1 MILIRLTLLAAALLY
16 LCPTAN
22 AQEFKLPKNE
32 IELSKFSFGV
42 SKDFGLI
49 QGGIGITYR
58 RMLSNHFALQA
69 KATQTY
75 INLSGGEGGSRY
87 LSGSLGLGAVYFFKP
102 TREGLFVS
110 PGLERGYLFDLTNSQ
125 NLRKSYSIS
134 TSLGFRAD
142 LGKNFY
148 LLGGLDVNY
157 NLTYKSVELKPNIG
171 VGIRF

>member
-1 MILIRLTLLAAALLY
+1 MNYIKLILLATALLY

-32 IELSKFSFGV
+32 IELSKFSLGF

-75 INLSGGEGGSRY
+75 INLAGSEEGTRY
-87 LSGSLGLGAVYFFKP
+87 LSGSLGLGATYFFKP
-102 TREGLFVS
+102 TREGFFIS
-110 PGLERGYLFDLTNSQ
+110 AGLQRNYLFDLTNSQ
-125 NLRKSYSIS
+125 NLRKSYSITS
-134 TSLGFRAD
+134 SLGYRAD

-148 LLGGLDVNY
+148 LMGGLDVNY
-157 NLTYKSVELKPNIG
+157 NLTYKSVELKPSIG